1 MDKKKKIIIIQRNNN
16 LNVNHRIDIE
26 RMIFK
31 KKKKKNRDTNGNWKK
46 YNIKRGKASE
56 GSQSSV
62 FNILMC
68 VFVNII
74 ISPSLKFVDSN
85 LRVAKGKYCN
95 TERAQC
101 EKSTMDMYTKKKR
114 NQPNIFILLL
124 LTYFLSSTVYLIP
137 PIASTYYPFPLYDD
151 NAQSV
156 STS

>member
-1 MDKKKKIIIIQRNNN
+1 ME
-16 LNVNHRIDIE
+16 IE
-26 RMIFK
+26 
-31 KKKKKNRDTNGNWKK
+31 KKNIISKEENV
-46 YNIKRGKASE
+46 SV

-74 ISPSLKFVDSN
+74 ISTSLKLVDSN

-101 EKSTMDMYTKKKR
+101 EKSTMDMYTKK
-114 NQPNIFILLL
+114 NEISPIFSSHCFLLIFL
-124 LTYFLSSTVYLIP
+124 YFTLYITP
-137 PIASTYYPFPLYDD
+137 AIASTYLLFLSLYDD